1 MTNPLPSE
9 PSRGLTTP
17 LAPRRRGSLR
27 GGVAVGLASLL
38 AVSMFGPTS
47 LAATK
52 TTVKAA
58 ARVKGRTTPA
68 PPKGR
73 APGPAAPFV
82 WSGETFST
90 DYSSVKSFEEAT
102 TQLAPNNRLF
112 TALMIGSDA
121 RPGQKVTG
129 QRADSIHLLVWN
141 PAWNDGTIIG
151 FPRDLEVTFR
161 GKKEKINA
169 VLAKGGPEAVVSVVN
184 GLTKFAEMRTDRWV
198 ITGFDG
204 FVKMIDDV
212 GGVNVLVNPTMNDPV
227 SGARFAAGWHAMNG
241 KGALAFTRNRKSGV
255 QDDPG
260 RSRNQG
266 LFLQYMLQKLQSET
280 STVAD
285 MEKWVA
291 SFRKNTQ
298 TNFPVRQLLVLA
310 LMARGSDAKQLN
322 SIVIPTRV
330 VKGKSNLLPDA
341 AKVPG
346 LLEDVR
352 RDGVVNGR

>member
-1 MTNPLPSE
+1 MTYQLSSE
-9 PSRGLTTP
+9 PTRGLT
-17 LAPRRRGSLR
+17 APRTNRRRARLR
-27 GGVAVGLASLL
+27 VGAAVGLSAVL
-38 AVSMFGPTS
+38 AVPMFGPTS
-47 LAATK
+47 SAATK

-58 ARVKGRTTPA
+58 AKGKGRTTPA
-68 PPKGR
+68 PPKGNQ
-73 APGPAAPFV
+73 PGLAAPFV
-82 WSGETFST
+82 WSGETFSPE
-90 DYSSVKSFEEAT
+90 YSSVKSFEEAT

-112 TALMIGSDA
+112 TAVMIGSDA

-129 QRADSIHLLVWN
+129 QRADSIHLLIWN

-161 GKKEKINA
+161 GKKEKINS
-169 VLAKGGPEAVVSVVN
+169 VLAKGGPEAVVTVVN
-184 GLTKFAEMRTDRWV
+184 GLTKFPEVRTARWV

-212 GGVNVLVNPTMNDPV
+212 GGVNVLVNPTMNDPA

-266 LFLQYMLQKLQSET
+266 LFLRYMLQKLQSET

-285 MEKWVA
+285 LEKWVA
-291 SFRKNTQ
+291 TFRKNTQ

-322 SIVIPTRV
+322 SIVIPTRA
-330 VKGKSNLLPDA
+330 VKGKTNLLLDVTKA
-341 AKVPG
+341 PG